1 MPGHIN
7 INVHHL
13 LPSPSAGLSVC
24 LSPSVATFGAEAT
37 LLPAGEGSLSAFVAQ
52 YKLNLALAK
61 EEERRTAEGAG
72 KW

>member
-1 MPGHIN
+1 MFAGHIN

-13 LPSPSAGLSVC
+13 LPSPSVS
-24 LSPSVATFGAEAT
+24 LSPPVATFGAEAT

-61 EEERRTAEGAG
+61 EGGRKESVLASGN
-72 KW
+72 